1 MVTDAFI
8 PVEAL
13 GRLSVLYERIREAKS
28 ISTCGVILFAG
39 DNGISLEGTSR
50 YEPLQTCQLVQ
61 QHLDGLAPT
70 SRLLSRLGIPEIIVD
85 VGLNTSI
92 TDSRVLGRKL
102 QHGTCHFIDRDALA
116 PEQVRRA
123 IETGRAIGEEIFGL
137 FDIIGVG
144 ELGIGDTLCAAALAA
159 VVMGKPPE
167 QIVGRGSAD
176 HKVIAKKTEIIYRA
190 ICNRSPD
197 ACSVTDILGRFGGLE
212 IAALTG
218 FLLGV
223 PDAGRLVMLDGF
235 VTAVAA
241 LLANTL
247 DDRVRSCLIAPGL
260 SDQRGHQLVL
270 DQLGLQ
276 PVIDLGINYGEG
288 LAAGFGLFFTEL
300 LTDWFH

>member
-1 MVTDAFI
+1 MLTDASI
-8 PVEAL
+8 PIEAL
-13 GRLSVLYERIREAKS
+13 GRLGVLYERIRGAKP
-28 ISTCGVILFAG
+28 ISDCGLILFAG

-70 SRLLSRLGIPEIIVD
+70 SRLLSRLGIQEVIVD
-85 VGLNTSI
+85 VGLYTSI
-92 TDSRVLGRKL
+92 TDSRVIGRNL
-102 QHGTCHFIDRDALA
+102 QNGTHHFIDRDALSW
-116 PEQVRRA
+116 EQVKRA
-123 IETGRAIGEEIFGL
+123 METGLAIGEEISGL
-137 FDIIGVG
+137 FDIIGIG

-159 VVMGKPPE
+159 VVMEKPPE

-197 ACSVTDILGRFGGLE
+197 AGSVTDILSRFGGLE

-223 PDAGRLVMLDGF
+223 PDTGRLVVLDGF

-247 DDRVRSCLIAPGL
+247 DDRVQAYLIAPSL

-276 PVIDLGINYGEG
+276 PVMDLGINYGEG
-288 LAAGFGLFFTEL
+288 LAACFGLFFAEL